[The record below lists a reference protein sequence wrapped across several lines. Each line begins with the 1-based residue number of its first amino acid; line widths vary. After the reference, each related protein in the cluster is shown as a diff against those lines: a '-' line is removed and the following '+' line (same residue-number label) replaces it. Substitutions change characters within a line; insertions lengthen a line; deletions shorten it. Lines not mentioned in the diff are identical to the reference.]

1 MFMAW
6 TLLPNF
12 YGGAAASLLLPF
24 ALVNSVVAGA
34 AYGAADV
41 VVAAVG
47 VGVGGGT
54 SGNNLAIRMMDAP
67 PVRTDVRRC
76 TRWKACCCRFN
87 PS

>member
-1 MFMAW
+1 MEGRW
-6 TLLPNF
+6 
-12 YGGAAASLLLPF
+12 GGPASLLLPF

-67 PVRTDVRRC
+67 PVRTDVEMMYEMEGML
-76 TRWKACCCRFN
+76 
-87 PS
+87 